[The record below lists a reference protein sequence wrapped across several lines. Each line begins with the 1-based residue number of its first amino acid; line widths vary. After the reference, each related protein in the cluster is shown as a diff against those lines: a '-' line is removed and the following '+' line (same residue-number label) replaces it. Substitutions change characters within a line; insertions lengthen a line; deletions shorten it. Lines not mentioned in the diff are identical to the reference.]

1 MTLLLDIQNPENYTD
16 IPPESDL
23 LHWAQ
28 AAWSGEDD
36 AGVVVR
42 IVAEA
47 ESKELNRTY
56 RGKDYPTN
64 VLSFPYDPPPV
75 PLEDDETDYLG
86 DLVICQPVMQR
97 EAMEQGKT
105 IQQHWAHLLIHGL
118 LHLQGYDHITE
129 AEAVEMEALETDI
142 LARLGFPDP
151 YQQLLENNE
160 N

>member
-16 IPPESDL
+16 LPAEAEL
-23 LHWAQ
+23 LQWAQ
-28 AAWSGEDD
+28 AAWQGEGE

-47 ESKELNRTY
+47 ESQELNCNY
-56 RGKDYPTN
+56 RDKDYPTN
-64 VLSFPYDPPPV
+64 VLSFPYDPPPI
-75 PLEDDETDYLG
+75 PLEADESDYLG

-97 EAMEQGKT
+97 EAQEQGKT
-105 IQQHWAHLLIHGL
+105 AQQHWAHLLIHGL

-129 AEAVEMEALETDI
+129 AEAVEMEALETSI

-151 YQQLLENNE
+151 YQLPLEE
-160 N
+160 Q